1 MKIQIVQDSATRF
14 LKENSTT
21 VLTAGGVVGTVITG
35 VVAFRA
41 GFRSKAKLTQAEYE
55 RNHDQHGDRIDD
67 DEHPIRPM
75 TKSEKLANTW
85 PQLIPPVVVGG
96 FTIGSIIMAHRMSAA
111 KIAALAAAY
120 GVSQSQLEDYKAKLE
135 EKLGVNKTEK
145 AKAEMAQ
152 ERADKTPG
160 SGAVII
166 YGDEVLCF
174 DAPTGRYFKSTM
186 ERINQAANTTNS
198 EILKHNYAPAS
209 MFYSEL
215 ELPST
220 TWSNDVGWDMPF
232 QLEISTILVDG
243 KPCISINFDDMPFL
257 DYQRNGRG
265 RDRYS

>member
-1 MKIQIVQDSATRF
+1 MQIQIPDIASRF
-14 LKENSTT
+14 LKENATT
-21 VLTAGGVVGTVITG
+21 VLTAGGVVGTVTTAVI
-35 VVAFRA
+35 AFRA
-41 GFRSKAKLTQAEYE
+41 GMKSADVLNEETKQRQEYLSTTDKVKLVAP
-55 RNHDQHGDRIDD
+55 HVV
-67 DEHPIRPM
+67 
-75 TKSEKLANTW
+75 
-85 PQLIPPVVVGG
+85 PPVILGG
-96 FTIGSIIMAHRMSAA
+96 VTVTAIIMSHRMSAA
-111 KIAALAAAY
+111 KAAALAAAY
-120 GVSQSQLEDYKAKLE
+120 GVSQKQLDEYKAKMA
-135 EKLGVNKTEK
+135 EKLGINKMDK

-152 ERADKTPG
+152 ERADNTPG

-186 ERINQAANTTNS
+186 ERINQAANATNS

-232 QLEISTILVDG
+232 QLDIDTILVDG

-257 DYQRNGRG
+257 DYQRSGRG
-265 RDRYS
+265 RERYS